1 MKKERLKN
9 SKKSMNMKIKNNY
22 YLTGSVVLLL
32 IAGCGQPAK
41 EEKKQETGF
50 KTNMSG
56 FINTLDN
63 SSPNKKNRNALM
75 DEFIIKSDVQCQ
87 HYLEVP
93 LTKPKKEDGMAMKV
107 YDATGQAFG
116 VKNITDGAKTLYT
129 GGDKDK
135 NKEANSGYEKVLF
148 PEIKRGVEL
157 AREKYA
163 RTNMYSKKYKLI
175 ESYTNKMLER
185 DMQNYDKMCNHEVGL
200 IEINK
205 ALKKM
210 QKRPKK
216 VSPFSPKLVIDPV
229 TTKNKVETATKE
241 VEVKDEEVEVKKE
254 EVIAGEKTETIL
266 SSEPEDLN
274 ETSDPSF

>member
-1 MKKERLKN
+1 
-9 SKKSMNMKIKNNY
+9 
-22 YLTGSVVLLL
+22 
-32 IAGCGQPAK
+32 
-41 EEKKQETGF
+41 
-50 KTNMSG
+50 
-56 FINTLDN
+56 
-63 SSPNKKNRNALM
+63 
-75 DEFIIKSDVQCQ
+75 
-87 HYLEVP
+87 
-93 LTKPKKEDGMAMKV
+93 MAMKV

-135 NKEANSGYEKVLF
+135 NKEANSDYGKVLY

-210 QKRPKK
+210 QKTPKK
-216 VSPFSPKLVIDPV
+216 VSPFSPKVVIDPAV
-229 TTKNKVETATKE
+229 IKDKVEAVPKE
-241 VEVKDEEVEVKKE
+241 VE
-254 EVIAGEKTETIL
+254 AKTETAM
-266 SSEPEDLN
+266 SSEVEAVPKEVEAKKETETPLDIGVEDLN
-274 ETSDPSF
+274 VTSDLDY

>member
-1 MKKERLKN
+1 
-9 SKKSMNMKIKNNY
+9 MKIKNNY

-50 KTNMSG
+50 KTNRSG
-56 FINTLDN
+56 FINTIDN
-63 SSPNKKNRNALM
+63 TSPNKKNRNALM
-75 DEFIIKSDVQCQ
+75 DEFIMKSDVQCQ
-87 HYLEVP
+87 HYLDIP

-116 VKNITDGAKTLYT
+116 VKNITDGAKSLYS

-135 NKEANSGYEKVLF
+135 NKEENSDYRKVLS

-175 ESYTNKMLER
+175 ESYTNEMFER
-185 DMQNYDKMCNHEVGL
+185 DMQNYDKLCNNEIGL

-216 VSPFSPKLVIDPV
+216 VSPFSPKVVIDPANI
-229 TTKNKVETATKE
+229 KNKVETLTKE
-241 VEVKDEEVEVKKE
+241 EEAKNEEAEAKKE
-254 EVIAGEKTETIL
+254 TETII
-266 SSEPEDLN
+266 SIESEDIN
-274 ETSDPSF
+274 GTCNPSF